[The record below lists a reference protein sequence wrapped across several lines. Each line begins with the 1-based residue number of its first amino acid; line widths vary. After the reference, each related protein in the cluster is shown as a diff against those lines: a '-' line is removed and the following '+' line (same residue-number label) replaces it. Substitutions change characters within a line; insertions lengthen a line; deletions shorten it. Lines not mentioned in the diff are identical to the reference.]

1 MPPPEGKHDVSRARP
16 AAYNNGSPRAP
27 VSLQARGGIS
37 PPARLLASRCLGS
50 PFWQHH
56 FAAKPIHQCDTSSHH
71 PSEKQMD
78 VGMVVGKK
86 RVQRASIAPQM
97 ARAVFIPPT
106 YPDQISRP
114 GIPARG
120 PPAIAPR
127 PPRRRVSPSV
137 RQPVSPSA
145 RQPVSPSAR
154 QHINLAQ
161 PACTPIKTG
170 ALTAPVTKGRWPGLS
185 PGWPDLRGRR
195 TPA

>member
-145 RQPVSPSAR
+145 RQPVSPSAYQPSSTR
-154 QHINLAQ
+154 LHANKNGSLDGSRDEGTLAR
-161 PACTPIKTG
+161 A
-170 ALTAPVTKGRWPGLS
+170 
-185 PGWPDLRGRR
+185 
-195 TPA
+195 